1 MKKTLQVLNHLIEG
15 GVISD
20 YAIGGA
26 MGATFYLE
34 PVMTI
39 DLDIFIIS
47 LDKFDLL
54 PLQPIYSALRGK
66 GYLPDEHEKE
76 CINIEGTPVQFLPAY
91 NELLEEACNS
101 AQITDYEG
109 TRTKVISAEHLV
121 AISLQTGRAKD
132 RLRVLSFRDAGIL
145 NEKKMD
151 DILFRYRLKEKWQQW
166 TKP

>member
-1 MKKTLQVLNHLIEG
+1 MKKTLQVLNLLIED

-34 PVMTI
+34 PVMTM
-39 DLDIFIIS
+39 DLDIFIIL

-54 PLQPIYSALRGK
+54 PLQPIYSALRAK

-91 NELLEEACNS
+91 NALLEEACNS

-132 RLRVLSFRDAGIL
+132 QLRVLAFRDAEIL
-145 NEKKMD
+145 NEKKLD
-151 DILFRYRLKEKWQQW
+151 DILSRYGLKEKWQQW

>member
-1 MKKTLQVLNHLIEG
+1 MKKTLQILNQLIEE

-34 PVMTI
+34 PVMTM
-39 DLDIFIIS
+39 DLDIFIVS

-54 PLQPIYSALRGK
+54 PLQPIYSALRAK

-109 TRTKVISAEHLV
+109 TKTKVISAEHLV

-132 RLRVLSFRDAGIL
+132 RLRVLAFREAEIL
-145 NEKKMD
+145 NENKMD
-151 DILFRYRLKEKWQQW
+151 DILLRYGLKEKWHQW
-166 TKP
+166 TQA

>member
-1 MKKTLQVLNHLIEG
+1 MKKTLQVLNLLIED

-34 PVMTI
+34 PVMTM

-54 PLQPIYSALRGK
+54 PLQPIYSALRAK

-91 NELLEEACNS
+91 NALLEEACNS

-132 RLRVLSFRDAGIL
+132 QLMVLAFRDAEIL
-145 NEKKMD
+145 NEKKLD
-151 DILFRYRLKEKWQQW
+151 DILSRYGLKEKWQQW